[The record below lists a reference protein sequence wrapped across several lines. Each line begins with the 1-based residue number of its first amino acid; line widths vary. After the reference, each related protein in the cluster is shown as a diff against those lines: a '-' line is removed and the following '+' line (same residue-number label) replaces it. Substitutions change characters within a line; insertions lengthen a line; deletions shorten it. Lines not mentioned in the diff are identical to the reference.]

1 MGLINRQ
8 ISSEIRLLPHM
19 LGKLA
24 GGFTAVAGFTGA
36 VIVVTRRA
44 NPSWPDIW
52 QYLLLG
58 ISGVFLFYISSK
70 LAGKRAVA
78 NDGQSLTPQ
87 DTKKAGMMS
96 WIIFFAAASVFILV
110 TLVVTK

>member
-1 MGLINRQ
+1 MGLLNRQ
-8 ISSEIRLLPHM
+8 IRAEIRLLPYM
-19 LGKLA
+19 LGKVA
-24 GGFTAVAGFTGA
+24 GGFMAVAGFTGA
-36 VIVVTRRA
+36 VIVITRRA

-87 DTKKAGMMS
+87 DTKKAGMIS
-96 WIIFFAAASVFILV
+96 WLLFLAAASVFILF
-110 TLVVTK
+110 TYIITN